1 MFHNFQ
7 NVRVITLFTL
17 VFSRMIL
24 EIVSFST
31 CLCSPVVRDSLRA
44 QEIQESIPVQGLKY
58 KKILPYKKR
67 QCYKVMMKKSS
78 EKKLS

>member
-44 QEIQESIPVQGLKY
+44 QEIQGSIPVQGLKY

-67 QCYKVMMKKSS
+67 QCYKVMKKSS